1 MMLRADADTKLFFLA
16 GDPMDFSCGAA
27 VSNATFDF
35 ANVNAVNLSLTVK
48 KGELG
53 PFVKAVR
60 TLGLAGF
67 FVTMPHKSDIIP
79 YLDEVDPLSRAF
91 HCVNHIKND
100 HGKLIGTALDGV
112 GMRMAIEG
120 AGVSLPGKSV
130 LILGAGGVAGPI
142 AAELAKQGAKRF
154 AILNRTLEK
163 AQFIEKVLHE
173 HFDVETVCAEM
184 TKENLHKYA
193 KDRDLAVQC
202 TSLGMNG
209 SPADYEDVTFVDEM
223 KDGALVADVLY
234 MPDRTKLLSYAEK
247 QGHPVVN
254 GMGMM
259 ISQQKACLK
268 FMLDIDI
275 EQDLTEFAEE
285 GLMVAVARRQARKN
299 RMEREKNQ
307 KSNGGK
313 E

>member
-27 VSNATFDF
+27 VSNAVFDF

-142 AAELAKQGAKRF
+142 AAELAKQGARRF
-154 AILNRTLEK
+154 AILNRTVEK
-163 AQFIEKVLHE
+163 AKFIEKVLHE
-173 HFDVETVCAEM
+173 HFDVETAVAEM
-184 TKENLHKYA
+184 IPENLHTYA
-193 KDRDLAVQC
+193 KDMDLAVQC

-209 SPADYEDVTFVDEM
+209 GPADYADVTFVDEM

-234 MPDRTKLLSYAEK
+234 IPDRTKLLSYAER

-254 GMGMM
+254 GMVPSLNTYRSQEYLQSCHEIPG
-259 ISQQKACLK
+259 ISQHPFRSGQ
-268 FMLDIDI
+268 I
-275 EQDLTEFAEE
+275 
-285 GLMVAVARRQARKN
+285 
-299 RMEREKNQ
+299 
-307 KSNGGK
+307 
-313 E
+313 